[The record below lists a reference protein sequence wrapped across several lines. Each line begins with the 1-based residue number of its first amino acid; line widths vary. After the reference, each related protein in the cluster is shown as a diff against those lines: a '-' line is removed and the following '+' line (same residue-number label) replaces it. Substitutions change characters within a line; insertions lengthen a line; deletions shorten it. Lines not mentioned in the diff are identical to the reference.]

1 MRRWVR
7 VRPVAPLRSSILR
20 GPRLDP
26 ELLLEDFRIRLQNL
40 DQTVRDL
47 AGGDGA
53 PPGFDPDRFLA
64 PGVPR
69 VRPLLVLLSARAASA
84 PDRGD
89 DPTEVAAAVE
99 LVHLAILVHDAALGR
114 RDGLRRRAARRLLG
128 GAVGLLGGNHLTLR
142 ALELA
147 RHAPA
152 PEVIGDLIDTLREVA
167 NGQALNAH
175 IQGRAP
181 TEPECMAHAE
191 EHTGAVF
198 SFACRAGAR
207 VGKGQRTVVAELG
220 RYGRHAGVAWQI
232 AEDLALVANAG
243 SEGDDEALA
252 LLSAMAEGGRPLLP
266 IGLAAARDPKVAEAW
281 KRLSRRSSPELTRE
295 VANRAA
301 ETGALT
307 DARARLAQEA
317 WSARRA
323 LETIPESP
331 YRQSLDR
338 LVAGLSERPAVSVT
352 HG

>member
-1 MRRWVR
+1 
-7 VRPVAPLRSSILR
+7 VAPVRSSILR

-26 ELLLEDFRIRLQNL
+26 ELLLEDLRLRLQNL

-84 PDRGD
+84 PDRCE

-114 RDGLRRRAARRLLG
+114 RNGLRRRAARRLLG

-152 PEVIGDLIDTLREVA
+152 PEVIGDLLDTLREVA
-167 NGQALNAH
+167 DGHALNAK

-181 TEPECMAHAE
+181 TEPECLAHAE

-207 VGKGQRTVVAELG
+207 VGKGPRPVVAELG

-232 AEDLALVANAG
+232 AEDLAVVANAG
-243 SEGDDEALA
+243 SSGDEEAVA
-252 LLSAMAEGGRPLLP
+252 LLSALAEGGRPLLP
-266 IGLAAARDPKVAEAW
+266 IGLAAARDPKVGEGWRRLARRADADLAREIAE
-281 KRLSRRSSPELTRE
+281 RSSR
-295 VANRAA
+295 
-301 ETGALT
+301 TGAFT
-307 DARARLAQEA
+307 EARERLARES

-323 LETIPESP
+323 LETVAESP
-331 YRQSLDR
+331 YRESLDR
-338 LVAGLSERPAVSVT
+338 LVAGLSERPSVSANLS
-352 HG
+352 

>member
-1 MRRWVR
+1 MA
-7 VRPVAPLRSSILR
+7 PVRSSILR

-26 ELLLEDFRIRLQNL
+26 ELLLEDFRLRLQNL

-69 VRPLLVLLSARAASA
+69 VRPLLVLLSARAAGS
-84 PDRGD
+84 PEHGD

-114 RDGLRRRAARRLLG
+114 RNGLRRRAARRLLG

-152 PEVIGDLIDTLREVA
+152 PEVIGDLLDTLREVA
-167 NGQALNAH
+167 DGHALNAK

-181 TEPECMAHAE
+181 TEPECLAHAE
-191 EHTGAVF
+191 EHTGALF

-207 VGKGQRTVVAELG
+207 VGKGSRPVIAELG

-232 AEDLALVANAG
+232 AEDLAIVANAG
-243 SEGDDEALA
+243 AMGDDDAVA
-252 LLSAMAEGGRPLLP
+252 LLAAMAESGRPLLP
-266 IGLAAARDPKVAEAW
+266 IGLAAARDPKVGEGW
-281 KRLSRRSSPELTRE
+281 KRLSRRTDADLAREIAERSSR
-295 VANRAA
+295 
-301 ETGALT
+301 TGALT
-307 DARARLAQEA
+307 DARARLAQET
-317 WSARRA
+317 WNARRA
-323 LETIPESP
+323 LETVPESP
-331 YRQSLDR
+331 YRTSLDR
-338 LVAGLSERPAVSVT
+338 LVAQLSERPALSANAS
-352 HG
+352 